1 MNKKIKIKNKLSKSI
16 LESSNLSQLLK
27 KNHLILTISLNPTTI
42 KDQQP
47 LKTTKLYYSII
58 KNNIFFNI
66 FFKNT
71 LTYSLYLSTFRN
83 QLDSIQCSNAI
94 DTGSLTIWKS
104 NNIYFHLNKYD
115 FENSFVE
122 KNNLLLNECLLSIV
136 FESSK

>member
-16 LESSNLSQLLK
+16 LESSNLTQLLK

-83 QLDSIQCSNAI
+83 QLDCVQCSNAI
-94 DTGSLTIWKS
+94 DTESLTIWKS